1 MNSSSMLKSIHHT
14 IPLKISSILIV
25 AEWSPMTFSTDAL
38 TRMCELDS
46 REANSK
52 EDKDEEQCPDSLTVT
67 RAVNTN
73 KSIIEIILF
82 L

>member
-1 MNSSSMLKSIHHT
+1 MNSSSMLKSIHP

-46 REANSK
+46 REASSK

-67 RAVNTN
+67 SAVNTN
-73 KSIIEIILF
+73 KIVIEIILF